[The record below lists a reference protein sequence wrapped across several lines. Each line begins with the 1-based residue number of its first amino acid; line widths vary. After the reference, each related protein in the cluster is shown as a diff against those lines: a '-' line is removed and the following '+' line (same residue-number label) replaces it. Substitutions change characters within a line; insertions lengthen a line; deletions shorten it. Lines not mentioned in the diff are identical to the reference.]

1 MESVKEYLDRLEIN
15 NNILNKQLKDV
26 YVSKVIYF
34 REDKIVYFHLTSKF
48 IISYENLENLREE
61 LKLKLSYFK
70 DIKIKISYTGLDR
83 KENKDIIKMYW
94 ANIVYILRI
103 LCPSISGWYK
113 QIEYLCIEDNL
124 KIKLPKGLFYDRL
137 MKLNIV
143 YILKSVLIEELGID
157 LNINIEKAVDEVV
170 DVKRII
176 RKTERIVE
184 DKIKE
189 LEISSKQEKTIDK
202 EAAYIIKPEYDD
214 KMIYGENINAM
225 VEKICDL
232 NNSSGTVSIVG
243 EIFDI
248 DTKEL
253 KNGKILM
260 IAAITDYTSSISCK
274 LFLNDINKDSVL
286 GKLSKGAYV
295 KIKGDIM
302 YDTYQRELTMT
313 ISGIREEDKA
323 KEDAFYAFLKEE

>member
-1 MESVKEYLDRLEIN
+1 MESVKDYLDRLEIN

-26 YVSKVIYF
+26 YVSKVVYF
-34 REDKIVYFHLTSKF
+34 REDKIVYFHLTSKS
-48 IISYENLENLREE
+48 IISYDILDTLKEE

-70 DIKIKISYTGLDR
+70 DIKIKISYIGLDR

-94 ANIVYILRI
+94 MNIVYIFKA
-103 LCPSISGWYK
+103 LCPSIAGWYK

-137 MKLNIV
+137 MKLNIAYV
-143 YILKSVLIEELGID
+143 LKSRLNEELGID
-157 LNINIEKAVDEVV
+157 LNITMEKAIDEEI

-176 RKTERIVE
+176 RKSERVVE
-184 DKIKE
+184 EKIRE
-189 LEISSKQEKTIDK
+189 LEINAKEEKSDDE
-202 EAAYIIKPEYDD
+202 EAAYVIKPEYDE
-214 KMIYGENINAM
+214 KLIYGENVNAM

-253 KNGKILM
+253 RNGKILL
-260 IAAITDYTSSISCK
+260 IVAITDFTSSISCK
-274 LFLNDINKDSVL
+274 LFLNDTN
-286 GKLSKGAYV
+286 
-295 KIKGDIM
+295 
-302 YDTYQRELTMT
+302 
-313 ISGIREEDKA
+313 
-323 KEDAFYAFLKEE
+323 